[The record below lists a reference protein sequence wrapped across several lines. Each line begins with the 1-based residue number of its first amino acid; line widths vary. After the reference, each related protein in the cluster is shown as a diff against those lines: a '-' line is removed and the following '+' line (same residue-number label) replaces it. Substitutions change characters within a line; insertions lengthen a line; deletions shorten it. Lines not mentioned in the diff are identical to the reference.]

1 MIQAAGRMYV
11 ARQQYRLDLQ
21 NLITIQNQWRCREAR
36 REFRQLKV
44 GPSVTPGRLFA
55 HTWCAPSEVK
65 AKKSAFVSFY
75 RAPILKHFIVPFA
88 PGAPDN

>member
-21 NLITIQNQWRCREAR
+21 NLIMIQNQWRCREAR

-44 GPSVTPGRLFA
+44 GPIATPCHLLT
-55 HTWCAPSEVK
+55 HSWCMPFEAK
-65 AKKSAFVSFY
+65 AK
-75 RAPILKHFIVPFA
+75 
-88 PGAPDN
+88 